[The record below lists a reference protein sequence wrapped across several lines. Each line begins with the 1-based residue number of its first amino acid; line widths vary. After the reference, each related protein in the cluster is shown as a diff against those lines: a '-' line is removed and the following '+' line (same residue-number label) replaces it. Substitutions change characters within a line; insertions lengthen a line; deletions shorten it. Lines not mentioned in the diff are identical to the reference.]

1 MPRGGRYRS
10 WRVATWADP
19 DFQALTPSAKLVLLA
34 LSTGSLSNL
43 AGVTF
48 YYPEAL
54 ERETGLT
61 GEVIEAAMGEL
72 EKRPSPA
79 RSFVVRD
86 LGVVWLRDQLRS
98 DPAREGDP
106 EIRNPQHRT
115 AIENILASLP
125 RDSVA
130 VKKFRDSYHFRSHTP
145 SPRPPRRATQGAR
158 QGVGLSPDT
167 GEQRTESGTGT
178 RARETPG
185 PPCRPEG
192 PAGQGEP
199 KRSRRR
205 TSEGPTQVGRVSLG
219 PPPTLEEDTARLE
232 AFRATMRVV
241 NDLTAQRRS
250 REHGEAPAG

>member
-1 MPRGGRYRS
+1 MPRGGRYRA
-10 WRVATWADP
+10 WRVATWAAP
-19 DFQALTPSAKLVLLA
+19 DFQALTPQAKLVLLA

-43 AGVTF
+43 AGLAF
-48 YYPEAL
+48 YYPAAL

-61 GEVIEAAMGEL
+61 ADVIEAALGEL

-86 LGVVWLRDQLRS
+86 LGVVWIRDLLRA

-106 EIRNPQHRT
+106 EIKNPQHRT

-125 RDSVA
+125 RDSMA

-145 SPRPPRRATQGAR
+145 SHRPPRRATQGAR
-158 QGVGLSPDT
+158 QGAWLSPDT

-185 PPCRPEG
+185 PPCRPEA
-192 PAGQGEP
+192 PAGQGDQGQGT
-199 KRSRRR
+199 RGR
-205 TSEGPTQVGRVSLG
+205 TKGELTRIGNIVLG
-219 PPPTLEEDTARLE
+219 PPPTLEEDQARLE
-232 AFRATMRVV
+232 AFTRKSHE
-241 NDLTAQRRS
+241 DS
-250 REHGEAPAG
+250 R